1 MVPLLALVCAAPA
14 QVQSGG
20 AADVQA
26 PPSAGVAA
34 AGLRKMLSIEWKRG
48 PDLPQGF
55 QDSDGGIVRHT
66 LITVC
71 GFCSGQTGV
80 AGKETKYPR
89 GFLRRVWG
97 LDLGHPAN
105 GWQALPDFP
114 GAPRQELFAIV
125 VGDRLYAWGGFS
137 YSAPFCYQDGYQLS
151 WRGGRWTWDPVPP
164 LPWPLCS
171 AGICAIGSRIY
182 VMGGADY
189 DANRFY
195 TNGDRRGGFKGLG
208 ARLLVFDAANPGA
221 GWRELPPCPG
231 TPRWVQAMAAARG
244 RLYVI
249 GGATGTDN
257 RSGQYCTVVDN
268 WSFDPASA
276 TWQRL
281 ADTPIATGNFPAGA
295 IVFRNRYV
303 LLVGGYQYAD
313 VLDADGALR
322 RSYGKVFKHYAG
334 NGYDSDVLVFDT
346 RAVAF
351 GAADPLPLCN
361 NLPMTVLAGDELHLL
376 GGETGGSVV
385 EGEPYGHHPDLYLIG
400 KLRVLP

>member
-1 MVPLLALVCAAPA
+1 
-14 QVQSGG
+14 
-20 AADVQA
+20 
-26 PPSAGVAA
+26 
-34 AGLRKMLSIEWKRG
+34 MLSIEWKRG

-151 WRGGRWTWDPVPP
+151 WRGGRWTWTPCRRSRG
-164 LPWPLCS
+164 LCAAPAS
-171 AGICAIGSRIY
+171 APSGREFTSWAAPITTPTAFTPTVIAGAGSR
-182 VMGGADY
+182 AW
-189 DANRFY
+189 
-195 TNGDRRGGFKGLG
+195 
-208 ARLLVFDAANPGA
+208 ARASWSLTRQIPAPA
-221 GWRELPPCPG
+221 GVGLPPCPG